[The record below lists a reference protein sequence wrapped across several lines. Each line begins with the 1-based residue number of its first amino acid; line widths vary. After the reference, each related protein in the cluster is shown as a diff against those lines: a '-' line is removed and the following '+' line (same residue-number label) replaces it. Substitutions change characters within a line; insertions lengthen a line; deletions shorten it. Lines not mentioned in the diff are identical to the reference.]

1 MWAAASRQFDR
12 RSGGCARYNNGALDE
27 GEVLPFSDCL
37 SDGSKGVR
45 EESNLARAP
54 ETGYYF
60 EPLTERLALV
70 VEGAPFP
77 SDDHWAWLGDPIE
90 MTQEE
95 ARMHCGFRWP
105 GVDPDSLEVEF
116 DLDFEK
122 ATQEAEQQRLEAISG
137 MQRLPREFDL
147 DVDSLLQQAD
157 LLREAARQV
166 SFTETTPEALEKA
179 AEAEAMIR
187 DLAQGLSQPAMA
199 GQVIDPHPPEP
210 VEAGP
215 RKAPKAA
222 AGPEPEGSA

>member
-1 MWAAASRQFDR
+1 M
-12 RSGGCARYNNGALDE
+12 
-27 GEVLPFSDCL
+27 
-37 SDGSKGVR
+37 
-45 EESNLARAP
+45 ARAP

-70 VEGAPFP
+70 VEGAGFP

-95 ARMHCGFRWP
+95 ARMQCGFRWP

-122 ATQEAEQQRLEAISG
+122 ATQEAEQQRLEALSG

-147 DVDSLLQQAD
+147 DIDSLLQQAD

-187 DLAQGLSQPAMA
+187 DLAKGLSQPAMP
-199 GQVIDPHPPEP
+199 GHIIDPHPPPPPE
-210 VEAGP
+210 GP
-215 RKAPKAA
+215 RKAPQAA
-222 AGPEPEGSA
+222 KPAPEPES

>member
-1 MWAAASRQFDR
+1 MP
-12 RSGGCARYNNGALDE
+12 SGRA
-27 GEVLPFSDCL
+27 
-37 SDGSKGVR
+37 

-70 VEGAPFP
+70 VEGAGFP

-95 ARMHCGFRWP
+95 ARMSCGLRWP
-105 GVDPDSLEVEF
+105 GVDPDALEVEF
-116 DLDFEK
+116 DLDFER
-122 ATQEAEQQRLEAISG
+122 ATQEAEQQRLEALSG

-147 DVDSLLQQAD
+147 DINSLLQQAD

-179 AEAEAMIR
+179 AEAQAMIR
-187 DLAQGLSQPAMA
+187 DLAQGLSEPAMA

-210 VEAGP
+210 APEGP

-222 AGPEPEGSA
+222 AEPES